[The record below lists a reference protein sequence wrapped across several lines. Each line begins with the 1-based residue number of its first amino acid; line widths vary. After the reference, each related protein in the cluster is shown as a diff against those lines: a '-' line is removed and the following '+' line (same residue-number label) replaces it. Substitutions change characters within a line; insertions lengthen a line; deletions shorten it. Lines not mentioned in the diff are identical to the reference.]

1 MTTNAINN
9 GYIARMNT
17 PTPRTDAEVVFPSC
31 NDGSDTSHPQGTH
44 VDADFAR
51 ALERELAIE
60 TERATHYRDEWQR
73 VTAELAAA
81 RR

>member
-9 GYIARMNT
+9 GYIARMSA
-17 PTPRTDAEVVFPSC
+17 PTPRTDSEEYPDGEGQSFHVVS
-31 NDGSDTSHPQGTH
+31 
-44 VDADFAR
+44 ADFAR

-81 RR
+81 RP